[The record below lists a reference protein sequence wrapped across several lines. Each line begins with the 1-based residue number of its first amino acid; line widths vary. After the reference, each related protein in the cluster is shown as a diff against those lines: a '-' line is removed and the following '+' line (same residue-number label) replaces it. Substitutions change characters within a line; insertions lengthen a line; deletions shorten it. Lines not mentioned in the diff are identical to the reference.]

1 MATDDVLCEIEEGVG
16 WITLNRPEVL
26 NAFSPDML
34 AGARKAVVDWS
45 TDPAVRV
52 VVITG
57 AGRGFCSG
65 GNVKQMEKTVQAGQP
80 AELGA
85 GNPANLRPV
94 AALAYALHDCPKPV
108 VASVNGVAAG
118 AGFEL
123 ALHADLRI
131 AGAAAY
137 LKPAAL
143 RIGMIPG
150 DGSAFFLPHIV
161 GYAKAA
167 EIMFTERSISSEEA
181 LRIGLFNEVVPDGEL
196 RQATTELARE
206 LSNKAP
212 IALQLTKKSL
222 KLGVLHD
229 LHEVME
235 YLGVAIEITRGTE
248 DHKEGLRALR
258 EKRPP
263 SFDGR

>member
-1 MATDDVLCEIEEGVG
+1 MATDDVLCDLDEGVG

-26 NAFSPDML
+26 NAFTPEML
-34 AGARKAVVDWS
+34 TTAREAVLDWGG
-45 TDPAVRV
+45 DPAVRV
-52 VVITG
+52 IVITG

-65 GNVKQMEKTVQAGQP
+65 GNVKQMEMTVHAGQP

-85 GNPANLRPV
+85 AHPANLRPV
-94 AALAYALHDCPKPV
+94 AALAYALHDCPKPLI
-108 VASVNGVAAG
+108 ASVNGAAVG

-131 AGAAAY
+131 AAASAY

-150 DGSAFFLPHIV
+150 DGSAFFLPHLV

-167 EIMFTERSISSEEA
+167 EIMFTERSISSDEA
-181 LRIGLFNEVVPDGEL
+181 LRLGLFNEVVPDAEL
-196 RQATTELARE
+196 RQATTDLARE
-206 LSNKAP
+206 LAAKAP

-235 YLGVAIEITRGTE
+235 YLGVAIAITRGTE

-263 SFDGR
+263 LFEGR